1 MARNKKKL
9 ILIQLNELNFELVD
23 KYSKKYNLKYLN
35 HIINQKKKNYLTN
48 SENIYDLLEPWIQWF
63 SVYSGKAALQHGV
76 YRLGDCK
83 NYKDELLFNKIENL
97 NFKVGAISPMN
108 LVNDLKNPSYFI
120 PDPWTDSTSDNSFW
134 SKNVNII

>member
-1 MARNKKKL
+1 MSRNKKKL

-23 KYSKKYNLKYLN
+23 KYSKKYNLKYLK

-83 NYKDELLFNKIENL
+83 NYKDQLLFNKIENL

-108 LVNDLKNPSYFI
+108 LANDLKNPSYFI
-120 PDPWTDSTSDNSFW
+120 PDPWTDSTSDNSL
-134 SKNVNII
+134 